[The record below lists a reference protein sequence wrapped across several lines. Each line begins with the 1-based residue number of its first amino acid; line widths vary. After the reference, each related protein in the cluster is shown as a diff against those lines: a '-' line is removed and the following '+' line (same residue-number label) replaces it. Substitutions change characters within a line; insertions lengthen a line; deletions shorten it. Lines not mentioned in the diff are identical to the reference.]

1 MASSIYNLL
10 NNNNN
15 NNIFQNPQNLIY
27 QFNEFK
33 RTLQGDPKQMVQQLL
48 QNGSMSQS
56 EYNQY
61 RQMAQQFQQ
70 ILPKN

>member
-10 NNNNN
+10 NNNNYN
-15 NNIFQNPQNLIY
+15 FQNPQFLIN

-33 RTLQGDPKQMVQQLL
+33 KTLQGNPQEMVQQLL

-56 EYNQY
+56 QYNQY
-61 RQMAQQFQQ
+61 RQMAQQFKQ
-70 ILPKN
+70 ILPKY

>member
-10 NNNNN
+10 NNNYN
-15 NNIFQNPQNLIY
+15 FQNPQILIN
-27 QFNEFK
+27 QFNEFRK
-33 RTLQGDPKQMVQQLL
+33 TLQGNPQQMVQQLL
-48 QNGSMSQS
+48 QNGSMSQA

-70 ILPKN
+70 ILPKY